1 MANNVKIGLTLG
13 AVTVL
18 LLTIAFDAGAATSSN
33 DVSSGTW
40 SIVAV
45 DVDAGEI
52 GVALATCVRVGFS
65 LQAAPVAGSLDD
77 TERMLYRVWTDNGQ
91 IELARLLPGHG
102 VIVAQA
108 AVDPENAERLD
119 RAAASLLAGASAQ
132 DVIASAT
139 STSVD
144 PSFQTRQYGVAALL
158 HEAASF
164 TGSETDAWS
173 GAASDQFASVQGNIL
188 VGPEVVAKGLEAFQQ
203 TAKLPD
209 SSLSDRLVTAL
220 EAGSMQGGDERCPRE
235 QTALTAFVAVARSSD
250 QGDELSLWL
259 TVPVQRVGEQNPVTL
274 LRQAYDEGES
284 SPVEANGMSS
294 DGPHPALWGLA
305 ALTLPLAG
313 IVFWLAK
320 RRSQRRG
327 HRLPER

>member
-1 MANNVKIGLTLG
+1 MANNVKMGLAVG
-13 AVTVL
+13 AVAAL
-18 LLTIAFDAGAATSSN
+18 LLTLALGARAATSAN
-33 DVSSGTW
+33 DASSGTW

-45 DVDAGEI
+45 DVDAGEV
-52 GVALATCVRVGFS
+52 GVALATCVEAGYS
-65 LQAAPVAGSLDD
+65 LQASPVGGSLDD
-77 TERMLYRVWTDNGQ
+77 TGRMEYRVWTDEGR

-108 AVDPENAERLD
+108 AVDLDNTERLD
-119 RAAASLLAGASAQ
+119 RAAASLLEGASAQ

-139 STSVD
+139 AVD
-144 PSFQTRQYGVAALL
+144 PSFQTRQYGVAALR
-158 HEAASF
+158 HEAAHF

-173 GAASDQFASVQGNIL
+173 GAASDPFASVQGNIL

-203 TAKLPD
+203 TATLPN
-209 SSLSDRLVTAL
+209 SSLADGLVTAL

-235 QTALTAFVAVARSSD
+235 QTALTAFVAVARSGD

-259 TVPVQRVGEQNPVTL
+259 TVPVQGVGEQNPVTL

-284 SPVEANGMSS
+284 SPVEAHGMGR
-294 DGPHPALWGLA
+294 DGPNPAWWGLA

-313 IVFWLAK
+313 IGFWLA
-320 RRSQRRG
+320 RRRRRRRG
-327 HRLPER
+327 HPLPEP

>member
-1 MANNVKIGLTLG
+1 MNIKKIGLTLG
-13 AVTVL
+13 AVAAL
-18 LLTIAFDAGAATSSN
+18 LLTIALSAGTATSSN

-45 DVDAGEI
+45 DVDASEV
-52 GVALATCVRVGFS
+52 GVALASCVDVGFS
-65 LQAAPVAGSLDD
+65 MQASSVGGSLDD
-77 TERMLYRVWTDNGQ
+77 TERMLYRVWDDDGQ

-108 AVDPENAERLD
+108 VVDPENAERID
-119 RAAASLLAGASAQ
+119 RATASLLEGASAQ

-139 STSVD
+139 SGD
-144 PSFQTRQYGVAALL
+144 PFFQARQYGVAALL

-203 TAKLPD
+203 TARLPD
-209 SSLSDRLVTAL
+209 SSLADGLVTAL

-235 QTALTAFVAVARSSD
+235 QTALSAFVAVARSSD
-250 QGDELSLWL
+250 QGDALSLWL
-259 TVPVQRVGEQNPVTL
+259 TVPVQRLGEQNPVTL

-294 DGPHPALWGLA
+294 DGPNPAPWGLA

-313 IVFWLAK
+313 IVFWIAK
-320 RRSQRRG
+320 RRIRQRR
-327 HRLPER
+327 HPLPER

>member
-18 LLTIAFDAGAATSSN
+18 LSTIAFDTGVATSSN
-33 DVSSGTW
+33 HVSSGTW

-52 GVALATCVRVGFS
+52 GVALATCVRTGFS

-77 TERMLYRVWTDNGQ
+77 TERMLYRVWTDDGQ

-139 STSVD
+139 SVD

-164 TGSETDAWS
+164 TGRETDAWS
-173 GAASDQFASVQGNIL
+173 GAASNQFASVQGNIL